1 MATAPQVRTG
11 RVSSIDYKHG
21 TYEVVF
27 ADRASVSCTINAQSN
42 GEYKMPEIGQTVS
55 CTMNGNAR
63 WRARPLARYGT
74 RATSLPR
81 GTRGCTARS
90 MAG

>member
-55 CTMNGNAR
+55 VTMNGN
-63 WRARPLARYGT
+63 GT
-74 RATSLPR
+74 VAGATL
-81 GTRGCTARS
+81 GTVWNASNQPAEGYKGLYRKE
-90 MAG
+90 